1 MLKVNFKIFDSMNI
15 IYVFGNPLI
24 KEDSLPLKLIKKLKK
39 EFPKIQFKEFD
50 TVEDLEPEKELNII
64 DTVKGIKKVEIIED
78 LDKIIT
84 NKIYSLHDFDLGY
97 NLKLLKKMNMIK
109 KIRIFGIPESMNE
122 KEAFQELCKLIAKEF
137 KF

>member
-1 MLKVNFKIFDSMNI
+1 MLKVNFKIFDIMKT
-15 IYVFGNPLI
+15 IYVFGNPLV
-24 KEDSLPLKLIKKLKK
+24 KEDSLPLKLIEKLKK

-50 TVEDLEPEKELNII
+50 TVEDLEFEKELNII

-97 NLKLLKKMNMIK
+97 NLKLLKKMNMINK
-109 KIRIFGIPESMNE
+109 VRIFGISENMNE